1 METQGHNRVLT
12 QDEQTRAVSQE
23 QETMEPVRTG
33 LVGFGFGGRV
43 FHAPYLAALPE
54 IALSHVVQRSGDTA
68 RTAYPEVRIAR
79 SMEELLDDDALELV
93 VITTPN
99 ATHFPLAKQ
108 ALEAGKH
115 VVVDKPMCETAAEA
129 EELLR
134 VARASGTVFSIFH
147 NRRWDGDFLTVS
159 EVVRQ
164 GLLGEVHEFNS
175 HFDRYKPQLKAGSWK
190 EEPGPG
196 TGMLFDLGSH
206 LIDQAIF
213 LFGMPQ
219 RLWADLRAQRPG
231 SRIEDHFEVTLDYG
245 RMKAHL
251 RCGTMVR
258 QKPPRFHVLG
268 SLGAFVKYGMDPQ
281 EAALLAMDH
290 PRWSPSLGVEP
301 DSDWGLLHTE
311 LNGLTFQGKV
321 ETKVGD
327 YRGFYRNV
335 AGAIRGTEA
344 LVVKP
349 EQVLKLMKILE
360 LARQSNQEG
369 CWLPAHM

>member
-1 METQGHNRVLT
+1 MEAV
-12 QDEQTRAVSQE
+12 RA
-23 QETMEPVRTG
+23 G

-54 IALSHVVQRSGDTA
+54 IALTHIVQRNSDTA
-68 RTAYPEVRIAR
+68 LVAYPDVQIAR
-79 SMEELLDDDALELV
+79 SVEELLDDDTVELV

-129 EELLR
+129 EELVR
-134 VARASGTVFSIFH
+134 VARASGKVFSVFH
-147 NRRWDGDFLTVS
+147 NRRWDGDYLTVS

-175 HFDRYKPQLKAGSWK
+175 HFDRYKPQLKPGSWK

-213 LFGMPQ
+213 LFGLPQ
-219 RLWADLRAQRPG
+219 RLWADLRTQRVG
-231 SRIEDHFEVTLDYG
+231 SRIDDHFEVTLDYG
-245 RMKAHL
+245 QMKAHL
-251 RCGTMVR
+251 RCGTLVR
-258 QKPPRFHVLG
+258 EKPPRFRVLG
-268 SLGAFVKYGMDPQ
+268 NLGAFVKYGMDPQ
-281 EAALLAMDH
+281 EAGLLAMTQPQWH
-290 PRWSPSLGVEP
+290 PQLGVDAEQ
-301 DSDWGLLHTE
+301 DWGLLHTE
-311 LNGLTFQGKV
+311 VNGLTVRGKV

-369 CWLPAHM
+369 CWLPVNV

>member
-1 METQGHNRVLT
+1 MNQNHRSL
-12 QDEQTRAVSQE
+12 
-23 QETMEPVRTG
+23 EPVRTG

-43 FHAPYLAALPE
+43 FHAPFLAALPE
-54 IALSHVVQRSGDTA
+54 IALTHIVQRSSDTA
-68 RTAYPEVRIAR
+68 MLAYPEAQIVR
-79 SMEELLDDDALELV
+79 SMEELLDDETVELV

-108 ALEAGKH
+108 ALQAGKH

-134 VARASGTVFSIFH
+134 VARASGTVFSVFH
-147 NRRWDGDFLTVS
+147 NRRWDGDYLTVC

-164 GLLGEVHEFNS
+164 GLLGDVHEFHS

-206 LIDQAIF
+206 LIDQAIH
-213 LFGMPQ
+213 LFGLPQ
-219 RLWADLRAQRPG
+219 RIFADIRTQRAG
-231 SRIEDHFEVTLDYG
+231 SRIDDHFDVMLDYG
-245 RMKAHL
+245 RMKANL
-251 RCGTMVR
+251 RCGTLVR
-258 QKPPRFHVLG
+258 EKPPRFHVMG

-281 EAALLAMDH
+281 EAALIGMTV
-290 PRWSPSLGVEP
+290 PRWHPQHGIDDEAN
-301 DSDWGLLHTE
+301 WGLLHTE
-311 LNGLTFQGKV
+311 LNGLPVRGKV
-321 ETKVGD
+321 ETKLGD
-327 YRGFYRNV
+327 YRGYYRNV
-335 AGAIRGTEA
+335 AGAIRGSEA

-349 EQVLKLMKILE
+349 EQVVKLMKILE

-369 CWLPAHM
+369 CWLPVAV